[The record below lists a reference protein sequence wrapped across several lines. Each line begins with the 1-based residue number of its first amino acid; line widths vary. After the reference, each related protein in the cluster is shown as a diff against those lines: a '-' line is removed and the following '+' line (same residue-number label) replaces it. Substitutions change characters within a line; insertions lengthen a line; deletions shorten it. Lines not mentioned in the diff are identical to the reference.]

1 MINVKSKNGFYYT
14 NPQDYLDGKIN
25 NLHSTYYEAYT
36 ISTHKFI
43 SCSETL
49 GWSMGVA
56 QFIGKNGVTITKE
69 KMASL
74 LEEEFKDYNSPF
86 YVQKL
91 RLKLDR
97 GDMFPIEDYNLYKGI
112 KEDHYNDMGQVVSLF
127 KQKAHFIIDKKDL
140 PEYFV
145 INIAFTEKDNAKSD
159 FGLRLHRLL
168 KNTFGEGYRFS
179 KKVEYSTTSKV
190 INGDNLTSIN
200 DINGNPCKVGD
211 QVYYSPCAGGIKLG
225 TITKFTDISILIDGE
240 CYGQAKKVDILKAN

>member
-25 NLHSTYYEAYT
+25 NLHSACYEAYT
-36 ISTHKFI
+36 VSTHKFI
-43 SCSETL
+43 NCSETL
-49 GWSMGVA
+49 GWGMGVA
-56 QFIGKNGVTITKE
+56 QFIGKNGITITKE

-74 LEEEFKDYNSPF
+74 IEEEFKDYNSPF

-97 GDMFPIEDYNLYKGI
+97 GDMFPIEDYRLYKGI

-127 KQKAHFIIDKKDL
+127 KREAHFIIDKKDL

-145 INIAFTEKDNAKSD
+145 INVAFTKEDCAKSD

-168 KNTFGEGYRFS
+168 KNTFGEGYHFS
-179 KKVEYSTTSKV
+179 KKLEYSTTSKV
-190 INGDNLTSIN
+190 INGDNLTFVN

-211 QVYYSPCAGGIKLG
+211 QVYYSPYAGSIELG